1 MAGRR
6 LLMVLPMLIAFAAI
20 LYSPYVQSGEKTYVP
35 PVQGRNNTAL
45 FLVLSEY
52 GFSNV
57 HLATAQ
63 ALLERH
69 PQVEVQLAGF
79 PVLRAKIERISESV
93 IRKNAKAKPIVFH
106 PLPGRPAGEAVY
118 EATGG
123 PDAAIGP
130 PGVAGVGKFLR
141 YVELYS
147 SPWPAPEHLEIYQAI
162 KQLIEDVDPS
172 VVVLDPLF
180 AAAKEATRQLNRLHV
195 SICPNALADL
205 FAFTQPHGAG
215 FWKFPM

>member
-1 MAGRR
+1 MLERR
-6 LLMVLPMLIAFAAI
+6 LLVALAVLIAIAAI
-20 LYSPYVQSGEKTYVP
+20 FFSPFLESRKRAYVP
-35 PVQGRNNTAL
+35 PVQGRKNTTL
-45 FLVLSEY
+45 FLVLPEY

-69 PQVEVQLAGF
+69 PQIDVQFAGF
-79 PVLRAKIERISESV
+79 PILRSRIERISDSV

-106 PLPGRPAGEAVY
+106 ALPGRPASEIVY

-123 PDAAIGP
+123 PDAAIAP
-130 PGVAGVGKFLR
+130 PGVAGIVKFLR
-141 YVELYS
+141 YAELYA
-147 SPWPAPEHLEIYQAI
+147 SPWPAPEHLEIYKAI

-172 VVVLDPLF
+172 VVVIDPLF
-180 AAAKEATRQLNRLHV
+180 APAKEATRQLNRAHV
-195 SICPNALADL
+195 SISPNTLADL
-205 FAFTQPHGAG
+205 FAFTQPYGAG